1 MNILRPY
8 LPHLQNPVPVSLKK
22 GGKKKQAA
30 DKKQL
35 GRRVLAFQKTR
46 IQSQSYT
53 SKHSLP

>member
-22 GGKKKQAA
+22 GEKKQAA

-46 IQSQSYT
+46 MQSQSYT